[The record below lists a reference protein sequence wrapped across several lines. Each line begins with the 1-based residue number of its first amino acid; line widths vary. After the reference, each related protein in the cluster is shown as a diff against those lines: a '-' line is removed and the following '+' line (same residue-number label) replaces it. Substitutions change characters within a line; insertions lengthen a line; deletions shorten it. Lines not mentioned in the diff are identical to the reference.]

1 MLGVVLLYVGIV
13 LISNGFYA
21 VEGIKDK
28 SIVVMNFFT
37 GGLGLILNIV
47 SISYGVVAG
56 KPESWFYASAKHQLK
71 QKEQC
76 KRYRCCVHCI
86 WHERNV
92 MKCKIISRHPDNPV
106 NVTAKCQSK
115 SAEDPNQRNYS
126 H

>member
-56 KPESWFYASAKHQLK
+56 KPEIGRAH
-71 QKEQC
+71 
-76 KRYRCCVHCI
+76 V
-86 WHERNV
+86 
-92 MKCKIISRHPDNPV
+92 
-106 NVTAKCQSK
+106 
-115 SAEDPNQRNYS
+115 
-126 H
+126 